1 MDAMA
6 RLQLVG
12 GHMDLEPAEDADAP
26 AACGYTPSDVR
37 RAAKDE
43 ALGIYA
49 AAVGGRRVPILKTLL
64 TSVCERD
71 CYYCP
76 FRSGRDYRRA
86 TFKPE
91 EMARAF
97 DGMARAGAVQG
108 IVLSSG
114 IAAGGLRTQDR
125 LIDTIEI
132 VRHKLHYQGYVHLKL
147 MPGAER
153 DQVLRAMQLA
163 DRVSINLEAPNAER
177 LEHLAPHKGFL
188 EELLQPLKWVDEIRR
203 TRAPSGTFKGR
214 WPSTTTQFV
223 VGAAGESDLEI
234 LSTSAYL
241 IQRLGLARTYYSVFH
256 PIENTPLAGLP
267 AENPLR
273 QHRLYQSSFLLRD
286 YGFGLEDM
294 PFAQDGRLPLD
305 TDPKLA
311 WARAN
316 LGATPVEVNRAGREA
331 LLRIPGIGPRGADA
345 ILRARRL
352 HTLTDLRDLGALG
365 IIAARAAPFILLNG
379 RRPAHQLNLF

>member
-26 AACGYTPSDVR
+26 AACGHTPSEVR

-108 IVLSSG
+108 IFLSSG

-132 VRHKLHYQGYVHLKL
+132 VRHKLHYRGYVHLKL

-177 LEHLAPHKGFL
+177 LERLAPHKGFL
-188 EELLQPLKWVDEIRR
+188 EELLRPLKWVDEIRR
-203 TRAPSGTFKGR
+203 TRPPDGTFKGR

-241 IQRLGLARTYYSVFH
+241 IQRLGLARTYFSVFH
-256 PIENTPLAGLP
+256 PIADTPLAGLP

-316 LGATPVEVNRAGREA
+316 LGAAPVEVNRAGREA
-331 LLRIPGIGPRGADA
+331 LLRVPGIGPRGADA

-365 IIAARAAPFILLNG
+365 VISARAAPFILMNG
-379 RRPAHQLNLF
+379 RRPMYQLGLL

>member
-1 MDAMA
+1 
-6 RLQLVG
+6 V
-12 GHMDLEPAEDADAP
+12 
-26 AACGYTPSDVR
+26 C

-97 DGMARAGAVQG
+97 EDMARAGAVQG
-108 IVLSSG
+108 IFLSSG

-147 MPGAER
+147 MPGAEH

-177 LEHLAPHKGFL
+177 LERLAPHKGFL
-188 EELLQPLKWVDEIRR
+188 EELLKPLKWVDEIRR
-203 TRAPSGTFKGR
+203 TRAPAGTFKGR

-223 VGAAGESDLEI
+223 VGAAGESDVEI

-241 IQRLGLARTYYSVFH
+241 IQRLGLARTYFSVFH
-256 PIENTPLAGLP
+256 PIADTPLAGLP

-305 TDPKLA
+305 TDPKLV

-316 LGATPVEVNRAGREA
+316 LDAAPVEVNRAGREA
-331 LLRIPGIGPRGADA
+331 LLRIPGVGPRGADA

-352 HTLTDLRDLGALG
+352 HALYDLSDLAALG
-365 IIAARAAPFILLNG
+365 IVAARAAPFILLNG
-379 RRPAHQLNLF
+379 RRPAFQPVLL